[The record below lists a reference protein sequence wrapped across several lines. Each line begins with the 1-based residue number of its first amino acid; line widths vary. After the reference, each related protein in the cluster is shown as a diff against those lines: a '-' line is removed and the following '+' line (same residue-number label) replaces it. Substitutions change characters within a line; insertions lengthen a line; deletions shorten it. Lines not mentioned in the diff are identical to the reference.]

1 MASKLSR
8 FQRIREQ
15 VQALLREEG
24 LVRAESGAWFHRLLH
39 FGVMVWKS
47 FSRNRCPVRA
57 AALAYV
63 TLLAL
68 IPMLAVVM
76 SITSSVL
83 KKQGED
89 RIRDFIQQFVA
100 DITPPGT
107 LSTTQDFSPFT
118 SAAPQANPGLG
129 EASGTGASLP
139 PNSTKTRG
147 RHDVALRSL
156 LQGDNAV
163 EARDAIARH
172 IYGFIQN
179 TRSAELGLTGTALL
193 IFTAI
198 SMLSRIETTFNDIWG
213 VPRGRSWFQRIVLYW
228 GVLSLAPILLVAA
241 LGLATGPHLHGTR
254 QLLTT
259 MPFVGTLLFGLLPI
273 LVLCLTFAAF
283 YILMPNT
290 KVDWRAALVGGAVAG
305 LLFHLNNVG
314 SVLYVSRVVT
324 NFKIYGSLALVPV
337 FMIGLYFAWV
347 ILLLG
352 SQVAYAFQN
361 RAAYL
366 EEKQLEA
373 VNQRTREL
381 IALCLMTS
389 IGARFARGEAPSSL
403 NGLAE
408 ELAVPT
414 RLIREIMRSL
424 CSARLAIETA
434 GGETAY
440 LPARPLEAI
449 TVHDVLL
456 SLRAEGGRDW
466 RSFEEPAH
474 QAVCGEFGRVQEAE
488 RQAAASV
495 NLLALVNRAQ
505 RVSTE
510 PASAILE
517 PNPRMLS
524 GV

>member
-8 FQRIREQ
+8 FQKIREQ

-24 LVRAESGAWFHRLLH
+24 LARAEGGAWFHRLLN
-39 FGVMVWKS
+39 FGVLVWKS
-47 FSRNRCPVRA
+47 FSRNRGPVRA

-89 RIRDFIQQFVA
+89 RIRDFIQEFVA
-100 DITPPGT
+100 NITPPGT
-107 LSTTQDFSPFT
+107 LSTNQDFSPFT
-118 SAAPQANPGLG
+118 SAAPEAKPGLDQAG
-129 EASGTGASLP
+129 RTSGSTPLASTE
-139 PNSTKTRG
+139 TKS
-147 RHDVALRSL
+147 HNDAALRSL

-163 EARDAIARH
+163 EARDAVARH

-179 TRSAELGLTGTALL
+179 TRSAALGLTGTALL

-228 GVLSLAPILLVAA
+228 GVISLAPILLVTA
-241 LGLATGPHLHGTR
+241 LGLATGPQLHGTR
-254 QLLTT
+254 HLLAT
-259 MPFVGTLLFGLLPI
+259 MPFVGTLLFRLLPI
-273 LVLCLTFAAF
+273 VVLCLTFSAF
-283 YILMPNT
+283 YMLMPNT
-290 KVDWRAALVGGAVAG
+290 KVDWRAALVGGGVAG
-305 LLFHLNNVG
+305 LLFNLNNVA

-324 NFKIYGSLALVPV
+324 NFKIYGSLAMVPV

-366 EEKQLEA
+366 EQKQLEA

-389 IGARFARGEAPSSL
+389 IGGRFARGQAPSSL
-403 NGLAE
+403 TGLAE

-414 RLIREIMRSL
+414 RLIREILRSL
-424 CSARLAIETA
+424 CSTRLVIEAA

-440 LPARPLEAI
+440 LPARPLETI

-466 RSFEEPAH
+466 RTFEEPAH
-474 QAVCGEFGRVQEAE
+474 KAVCGEFGRVQEAE
-488 RQAAASV
+488 RQAASSV
-495 NLLALVNRAQ
+495 NLLALVHRAQ
-505 RVSTE
+505 GVSGE
-510 PASAILE
+510 SAGEILE
-517 PNPRMLS
+517 SSPHLLS